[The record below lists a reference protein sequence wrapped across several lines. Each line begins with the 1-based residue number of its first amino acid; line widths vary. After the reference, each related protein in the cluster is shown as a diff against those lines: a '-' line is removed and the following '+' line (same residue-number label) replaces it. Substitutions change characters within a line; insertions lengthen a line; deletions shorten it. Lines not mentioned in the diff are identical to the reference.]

1 MVTQTSVVYVTDT
14 RYGQN
19 AWHDPSARHRCYHF
33 ADALVAESW
42 KSAVIHIEQISENLL
57 AKFDHIIFHRP
68 KYSRRFV
75 KALEMCRRCDVV
87 VHADYDDLKARAE
100 KVGELEQKVQGF
112 EAAAARTALVSKVA
126 KDTGVD
132 ADILADLRAD
142 SEDELTALASKLR
155 DRFKPTA
162 PHIPGQDK
170 RPDNAPQDPLR
181 EMAGKLFN
189 RS

>member
-1 MVTQTSVVYVTDT
+1 MFGVSENIEST
-14 RYGQN
+14 
-19 AWHDPSARHRCYHF
+19 
-33 ADALVAESW
+33 ADAGEQSQQVEPSSQETQAPSDGGFKAPSSQEELDKIINQAVARTH
-42 KSAVIHIEQISENLL
+42 K
-57 AKFDHIIFHRP
+57 R
-68 KYSRRFV
+68 Y
-75 KALEMCRRCDVV
+75 
-87 VHADYDDLKARAE
+87 ADYDDLKARAE
-100 KVGELEQKVQGF
+100 KVGELEEKVQGF

-181 EMAGKLFN
+181 ETANKLFN